1 MARQMSTMMMA
12 AAAVAVMCV
21 ASVCAA
27 RPVAD
32 PYSVEGRVYCDTCQ
46 AGFETSATTYI
57 KGAKVRVDCT
67 DRYTQ
72 ELLYTAE
79 GTTDSAGQFKILIN
93 EDQGDRVCD
102 TILVS
107 SPQSDCKLADPGR
120 HRSRIIL
127 NSNNGMISRRRFSNS
142 LGFVKDQPLAAC
154 AQVLLQY
161 QLTKDDN

>member
-1 MARQMSTMMMA
+1 MARQMAMLMMA
-12 AAAVAVMCV
+12 AAAMAVMCV

-27 RPVAD
+27 RPAAD

-57 KGAKVRVDCT
+57 EGAKVRVDCT
-67 DRYTQ
+67 DRHTQ

-79 GTTDSAGQFKILIN
+79 GTTDSTGQFKILIR

-102 TILVS
+102 TILIN
-107 SPQSDCKLADPGR
+107 SPQNDCKLADPGR
-120 HRSRIIL
+120 DRSRVIL
-127 NSNNGMISRRRFSNS
+127 NSNNGMISRRRFANS

-154 AQVLLQY
+154 AQVLQQY
-161 QLTKDDN
+161 QLTDDDN